1 MVKNPPSNSEDI
13 RDLGSIHGSR
23 RSPRG
28 GYGTP
33 LQYSFFENP
42 MDRGSWQAN
51 SQWGHKESHTA
62 EQLTLSISYICMCV
76 CVCVCVRAYACV
88 LTCFHHVQL
97 FASLWIVAC
106 QTSPFMVFSRQEYW
120 SGLPCPPPGDLP
132 TPVIK
137 STSSALQADSVQLRL
152 WGSLTKYIFI

>member
-62 EQLTLSISYICMCV
+62 EQLTLSVSYICV
-76 CVCVCVRAYACV
+76 CVCVCACICMCAH
-88 LTCFHHVQL
+88 LLPSCPTLCITMDC
-97 FASLWIVAC
+97 SL
-106 QTSPFMVFSRQEYW
+106 PNFSVH
-120 SGLPCPPPGDLP
+120 G
-132 TPVIK
+132 I
-137 STSSALQADSVQLRL
+137 LQARILEWIAMSSSR
-152 WGSLTKYIFI
+152 GSSHPSDQIHIFCIAGRFCTT